1 MKLLPALT
9 AATLMFVS
17 SPVLAMG
24 GPMQFPNLTWPQ
36 NPAPETTQGCFDAT
50 SLHAGVCAQE

>member
-1 MKLLPALT
+1 MKLLPAL
-9 AATLMFVS
+9 AATLMLVS

-36 NPAPETTQGCFDAT
+36 NPNPETTQSCFDAT
-50 SLHAGVCAQE
+50 SLQADVCAQK

>member
-1 MKLLPALT
+1 MKLLPAV
-9 AATLMFVS
+9 ATVMLLVS

-36 NPAPETTQGCFDAT
+36 DPSPETTQGCFDAT
-50 SLHAGVCAQE
+50 SIQAGVCAQK

>member
-1 MKLLPALT
+1 MKLLPAV
-9 AATLMFVS
+9 ATVMLLVS

-36 NPAPETTQGCFDAT
+36 NPTPETTQGCFDAT
-50 SLHAGVCAQE
+50 SIQAGVCAQK

>member
-1 MKLLPALT
+1 MKLLPAL
-9 AATLMFVS
+9 AATLMLVS

-36 NPAPETTQGCFDAT
+36 NPNPETTQGCFDAT
-50 SLHAGVCAQE
+50 SLQADLCAQK

>member
-1 MKLLPALT
+1 MKLLPAV
-9 AATLMFVS
+9 ATVMLLVS

-36 NPAPETTQGCFDAT
+36 NPTPETTQGCFGTT
-50 SLHAGVCAQE
+50 SIQAGVCAQK

>member
-1 MKLLPALT
+1 MKLLPAL
-9 AATLMFVS
+9 AATLMLVS

-36 NPAPETTQGCFDAT
+36 NPTPETTQGCFDAT
-50 SLHAGVCAQE
+50 SLQADVCAQK